1 MKYYFYRTT
10 NLINGKYYLGVHHSK
25 NPEKDP
31 YFGSGPGIVAA
42 VKKYGRENFKVEVLK
57 DDFQSMDEAYAYEAS
72 VVTLE
77 SLNPQVCYNQVPG
90 GRGIKDGVIC
100 MSKGDEEIRVHKSLQ
115 PYYETKGYVRGR
127 SQKAR
132 ENVSI
137 SHKGKPSRQKGRTYL
152 HRGYD
157 EEIRV
162 EKDQVQFYL
171 DRGYK
176 LGHSQASKDR
186 TSRGRKGYLWAN
198 NGTVTIQVKDYSKL
212 PEGFVPG
219 RLGCTEQTKQ
229 LLRVAHLGCV
239 DSLESRE
246 KKRRAKKGRSWTL
259 VDGKRVWS
267 PRLDK

>member
-10 NLINGKYYLGVHHSK
+10 NLINGKYYQGVHHSK

-57 DDFQSMDEAYAYEAS
+57 DDFQNMDEAYAYEAS
-72 VVTLE
+72 VITLE

-100 MSKGDEEIRVHKSLQ
+100 MFRGDEEIRVHKSLQ

-132 ENVSI
+132 ESVSI
-137 SHKGKPSRQKGRTYL
+137 SHKGKPSKQKGRTYL

-171 DRGYK
+171 DQGYE

-186 TSRGRKGYLWAN
+186 VKRAHKDRVWINNGIVEQTIHDTEIIPVGFSLGRLPRTEIHCRNIGKALVGRK
-198 NGTVTIQVKDYSKL
+198 
-212 PEGFVPG
+212 
-219 RLGCTEQTKQ
+219 
-229 LLRVAHLGCV
+229 
-239 DSLESRE
+239 DSSESRE
-246 KKRRAKKGRSWTL
+246 RKRKAKQGRTWSL
-259 VDGKRVWS
+259 VEGKRVWS
-267 PRLDK
+267 PKLSE